1 MSLNTKFIT
10 CCKFFMFTHRV
21 KTNILPPCKL
31 KSNKKDNINKEEF
44 SQCHRILRDRVP
56 VVFPNIR
63 LILQHED
70 WHAMQWSVP
79 AASNLYRKSSLPQI
93 YHSVGDKEKNHLMI
107 PNVMHRW
114 FHCIANLSLWPDR
127 RKLDL
132 NHWKN

>member
-1 MSLNTKFIT
+1 MLYVHSPSKFKIYN
-10 CCKFFMFTHRV
+10 

-70 WHAMQWSVP
+70 WHAMQ
-79 AASNLYRKSSLPQI
+79 
-93 YHSVGDKEKNHLMI
+93 
-107 PNVMHRW
+107 
-114 FHCIANLSLWPDR
+114 
-127 RKLDL
+127 
-132 NHWKN
+132 